1 MQKKYKLTALND
13 KIEKVFSVL
22 NIDAKQVMDLM
33 VGRENFTFKI
43 ETIK

>member
-13 KIEKVFSVL
+13 KREKVFSVW

-33 VGRENFTFKI
+33 IGRENFTFKI
-43 ETIK
+43 EALK